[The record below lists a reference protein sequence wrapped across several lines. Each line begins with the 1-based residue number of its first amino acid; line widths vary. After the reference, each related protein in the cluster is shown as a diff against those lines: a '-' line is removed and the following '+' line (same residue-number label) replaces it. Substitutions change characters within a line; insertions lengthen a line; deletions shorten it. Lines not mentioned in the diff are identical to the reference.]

1 MWWRETPNFHRGRE
15 KEIIKLATYPA
26 QPYIVASMYLHN
38 GERKWF
44 VTFVLFAYVRTYIHE
59 SPRVVFGEDK
69 AGWIV

>member
-1 MWWRETPNFHRGRE
+1 MLVVERDSQLSQRKRKRDHQAG
-15 KEIIKLATYPA
+15 
-26 QPYIVASMYLHN
+26 YIPCTAVTSMYIHN
-38 GERKWF
+38 GERKWL